1 MSTKSFTVNV
11 NSGDVKTSL
20 GSNTGYQQVQI
31 GTGRCFTATLLENW
45 VATADTK
52 NDGTAIL
59 WAKGHDVDLTLAKGS
74 NGWRVTNDGNDHGV
88 HFTGSSKN
96 DTLVGGAG
104 MDILDGGAGD
114 DLLAGGKGSDIFCC
128 NGGNDTITDL
138 GRGGDAL
145 AVNKSGRVTANLA
158 EDWTADEYSNN
169 DGKATLIA
177 NGHSVA
183 LSSDNLEVRENVG
196 GTEGWTITNAGNTTG
211 INFLGSLNNDTLIG
225 GTGMD
230 ILNGGAGDD
239 RLTGGDGS
247 DIFSCNGGNDT
258 ITDLGRGGDALTVN
272 TSGRVTAYLAENWTA
287 NQHSNNDGNVTLI
300 AQGHD
305 VTLSEILYGSK
316 GWTITNA
323 GNKTGINFVGSLNND
338 TLVGG
343 AGDDVLNGG
352 NGNDWLVG
360 GDGADTFEFDT
371 SGWGNDVIVD
381 FHQGTDHLNFIGSTL
396 SAADVKEYHVGLNT
410 VLKYGTSFIT
420 LVGVQDVNPTTDIWF
435 NQ

>member
-145 AVNKSGRVTANLA
+145 
-158 EDWTADEYSNN
+158 
-169 DGKATLIA
+169 
-177 NGHSVA
+177 
-183 LSSDNLEVRENVG
+183 
-196 GTEGWTITNAGNTTG
+196 
-211 INFLGSLNNDTLIG
+211 
-225 GTGMD
+225 
-230 ILNGGAGDD
+230 
-239 RLTGGDGS
+239 
-247 DIFSCNGGNDT
+247 
-258 ITDLGRGGDALTVN
+258 TVN

-343 AGDDVLNGG
+343 AGADVLNGG
-352 NGNDWLVG
+352 KGNDWLVG

-396 SAADVKEYHVGLNT
+396 SAADVKEYHDGLNT
-410 VLKYGTSFIT
+410 VLKYGSSFIT
-420 LVGVQDVNPTTDIWF
+420 LVGVQDVHPTADIWI
-435 NQ
+435 NH